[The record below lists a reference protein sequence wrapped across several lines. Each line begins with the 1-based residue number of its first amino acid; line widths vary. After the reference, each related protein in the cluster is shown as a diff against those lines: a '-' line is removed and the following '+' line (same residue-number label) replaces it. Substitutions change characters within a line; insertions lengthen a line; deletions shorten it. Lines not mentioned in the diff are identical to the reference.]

1 MDNALLAKALIKGSI
16 ESHIHCSPDVFPR
29 LLNDIEIAGQA
40 KDAGMSAI
48 LIKSHVGCTAGRAGI
63 ATYVSGLPVYGGIA
77 LNHPVGGLN
86 PEAVRV
92 SIEMG
97 AKKVWMPTIH
107 AEYYLRTPDA
117 VPMFGSQIN
126 NISGIRLINSDKS
139 LKDELKRIVELVAKA
154 DIALGTGH
162 ISPEEALILAEYA
175 SANGVSKVV
184 ITHPTSPMMRYTPDE
199 IKEAIAR
206 GARFIEQCFGDT
218 TIQMKSPVPA
228 SLIADTVR
236 LVGADRNILST
247 DTGQVI
253 NPPPVE
259 AMEIYIKM
267 MLDNEIPEEDIRIM
281 TSDNPAI
288 MLGLQAKRE

>member
-1 MDNALLAKALIKGSI
+1 MLDNAKLAKGLVKGSI
-16 ESHIHCSPDVFPR
+16 ETHVHSSPDVFPR
-29 LLNDIEIAGQA
+29 LLNDIEVASQA
-40 KDAGMSAI
+40 KDAGMGAI
-48 LIKSHVGCTAGRAGI
+48 LIKSHVCCTVGRAAI
-63 ATYVSGLPVYGGIA
+63 ATYVTGFPVYGGIT
-77 LNHPVGGLN
+77 LNHPAGGLN

-117 VPMFGSQIN
+117 VPMFGPQIGN
-126 NISGIRLINSDKS
+126 AAGIRLIKGDKS
-139 LKDELKRIVELVAKA
+139 LRDEVKRVVELVAKA

-162 ISPEEALILAEYA
+162 VSPEEALILAEYA
-175 SANGVSKVV
+175 GANGVSKVV

-199 IKEAIAR
+199 IKEALAR

-218 TIQMKSPVPA
+218 TAQMKNPVPG
-228 SLIADTVR
+228 SLISDTVR
-236 LVGADRNILST
+236 ATGAGRNILST

-253 NPPPVE
+253 NPPPAQ

-267 MLDNEIPEEDIRIM
+267 MLDNGVPEEDIRTM
-281 TSDNPAI
+281 TQTNPAI
-288 MLGLQAKRE
+288 MLGLPAR

>member
-1 MDNALLAKALIKGSI
+1 MDNAMLAKKLLNGAI
-16 ESHIHCSPDVFPR
+16 EIHVHSSPDVFPR
-29 LLNDIEIAGQA
+29 LMNDIQIAEQA
-40 KDAGMSAI
+40 KEAGMNAV

-63 ATYVSGLPVYGGIA
+63 ATYVTGLPVYGGIA

-107 AEYYLRTPDA
+107 AEYYMKTPDA
-117 VPMFGSQIN
+117 VPMFGPQIKN
-126 NISGIRLINSDKS
+126 VAGIRLINDDKS
-139 LKDELKRIVELVAKA
+139 LKDPVKRIVELIAKA

-175 SANGVSKVV
+175 SENGVSKVV
-184 ITHPTSPMMRYTPDE
+184 ITHPTSPMMRYAPEE

-206 GARFIEQCFGDT
+206 GAWAIEQCFGDT
-218 TIQMKSPVPA
+218 TAQMKNPVPG

-236 LVGADRNILST
+236 LVGARRNILST

-253 NPPPVE
+253 NPPPAR
-259 AMEIYIKM
+259 AMEAYIKM
-267 MLDNEIPEEDIRIM
+267 MLDNGISEDDIRVM
-281 TSDNPAI
+281 TRDNPAK
-288 MLGLQAKRE
+288 MLGL